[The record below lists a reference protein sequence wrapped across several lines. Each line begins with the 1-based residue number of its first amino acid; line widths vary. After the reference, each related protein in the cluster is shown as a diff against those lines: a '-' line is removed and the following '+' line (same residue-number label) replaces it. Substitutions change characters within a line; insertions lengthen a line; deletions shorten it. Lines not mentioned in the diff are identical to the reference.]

1 MTRGSLNNMPQSANE
16 SRAELIAGGL
26 VLVVAAGFFAWAAQ
40 DQWSGAAG
48 YEVTASFPDVDGV
61 SVGTE
66 IRLAGVKIGRV
77 SDIRLNPQ
85 TYMADAVFHIPDDI
99 VLPADSAALIQSDG
113 LLGGAYIQLQPGG
126 SLDNLAPGNEI
137 EDVQGA
143 VSLLQLMMKFVDSQ
157 SLDDTGVAP

>member
-1 MTRGSLNNMPQSANE
+1 MTSATTE
-16 SRAELIAGGL
+16 ARAELIAGAL
-26 VLVVAAGFFAWAAQ
+26 VLAVAGGFLAWTAQ
-40 DQWSGAAG
+40 GKWDGGGG
-48 YEVTASFPDVDGV
+48 YQVTASFPDVDGV

-66 IRLAGVKIGRV
+66 IRLAGVRIGRV

-85 TYMADAVFHIPDDI
+85 TYLADAVFQIPDDV

-126 SLDNLAPGNEI
+126 SMDNLAPGDEI

-157 SLDDTGVAP
+157 AANEPEVTP